1 MTDELLQDLAQYK
14 TSKDKSE
21 LFAASLHLRTI
32 YYMYMHGKEQFT
44 RPNLFEPSVSNRKLL
59 LLSNMISWLRHLSSR
74 QGLQGRIQDLF

>member
-21 LFAASLHLRTI
+21 LFAANLHLRTI
-32 YYMYMHGKEQFT
+32 YYMHGKEQFT

-59 LLSNMISWLRHLSSR
+59 LLNNMISWLRHLSSP